1 MGFSLWDSPPLGFC
15 LPWDSPPGE
24 KALGAGYGLLRRLI
38 INDLKLL
45 FFFCFALQVKEY
57 DSISRL
63 DQWLTTILLRIKKG
77 MNEEPDLT

>member
-1 MGFSLWDSPPLGFC
+1 MGFSPWDSPPLGFC

-45 FFFCFALQVKEY
+45 FFCFALQVKEY